1 MGEIQRLMFHQP
13 CSVTVHQEFHEE
25 LEDHWTI
32 TKGDDHYNVA
42 SSTSS
47 FENSTISS
55 ESLSS
60 LDLEDDACSSTSN
73 SSSQSNGPLEDF
85 TELFAQLPIKRG
97 LSMFYQGKSQ
107 SFTSLSS
114 VKSIEDLPKKENPY
128 SRRLNTCK
136 SYAGGLDTHKSSYT
150 LPKAP
155 TFKKASK
162 SNLSFV
168 QVRRGSTL
176 AGCRPPSVPVYDQ
189 SF

>member
-85 TELFAQLPIKRG
+85 TELFAQLPIK
-97 LSMFYQGKSQ
+97 
-107 SFTSLSS
+107 
-114 VKSIEDLPKKENPY
+114 
-128 SRRLNTCK
+128 
-136 SYAGGLDTHKSSYT
+136 
-150 LPKAP
+150 
-155 TFKKASK
+155 
-162 SNLSFV
+162 
-168 QVRRGSTL
+168 
-176 AGCRPPSVPVYDQ
+176 
-189 SF
+189 